1 MQDAFGS
8 APLTKNMKAIIRDI
22 LELFH
27 SGQSEWLLKGNSS
40 CMKGETRPGAREL
53 PFVVVEE
60 ESSQP
65 CSTSQNVLQF
75 KQPIQSLVE
84 STEDH
89 RIQRQHQLLSISVS
103 TDWLGAGQWDANKG
117 CKPITRG
124 QPEEPNPNWKCPS
137 HAQNALRDSGTY
149 HTWKAF
155 SSRVARPG
163 WTKLLWKRSARVHFR
178 VIPKK
183 WLWVHAHGEINA
195 CGTFF
200 CST

>member
-40 CMKGETRPGAREL
+40 FMKGETRPGAREL
-53 PFVVVEE
+53 PFVVAEE
-60 ESSQP
+60 ESAQFSQP

-103 TDWLGAGQWDANKG
+103 TDWLGAGQ
-117 CKPITRG
+117 
-124 QPEEPNPNWKCPS
+124 
-137 HAQNALRDSGTY
+137 
-149 HTWKAF
+149 
-155 SSRVARPG
+155 
-163 WTKLLWKRSARVHFR
+163 
-178 VIPKK
+178 
-183 WLWVHAHGEINA
+183 
-195 CGTFF
+195 
-200 CST
+200 